1 MQALSSGDAFSL
13 LLAALIVLP
22 LALAICIKLPQ
33 TVALGFVAIL
43 FLFSSSTWG
52 QIDAENTLYSRG
64 TGLLY
69 FSLLNLLLWLAGAA
83 IFIRQVD
90 HAGARNAGSPFPLFL
105 FAFGFMLIAHSA
117 LGLLTGIDVL
127 QILSYS
133 GIINV
138 INMLVFCSLL
148 TGTLQDQQGQR
159 RLLLLIL
166 GVAALRAVFGM
177 VRYLL
182 LGGDSANPYR
192 NFENL
197 DIKIFYFDIA
207 DNFVAAI
214 AAFCIAWLLL
224 MPTVK
229 LSLSRRLVLIGLLAL
244 EIAAVALSF
253 RRSSLIGLVL
263 MAAILLWQLPWRG
276 RLQLLFAGSGAIV
289 AAAGVFLRE
298 RLQFNSNSGSFLASL
313 LYDIGADHN
322 TEVSRFYEL
331 EAAAQSL
338 QGHWLFGLGSW
349 GTFYGNEDILDYHF
363 GKFDF
368 VHSGFGHLILKSG
381 LAGLALFLALL
392 LVCALHYVRIR
403 PRLQGNAALLA
414 DAGAAGML
422 FWLPTLLIGT
432 PIIEF
437 RTMLLI
443 GLCLAMPYLALVMA
457 AQRIPNQGRLYAV
470 T

>member
-1 MQALSSGDAFSL
+1 MQVLSSGDAITL
-13 LLAALIVLP
+13 LLAALVVLP

-33 TVALGFVAIL
+33 FVALGFVAIL

-64 TGLLY
+64 TGLFY
-69 FSLLNLLLWLAGAA
+69 FSLLNLLLWLAAA
-83 IFIRQVD
+83 SLLIRQLSSGST
-90 HAGARNAGSPFPLFL
+90 HHPGSPFPLFL
-105 FAFGFMLIAHSA
+105 FAFIFMLFAHSV
-117 LGLLTGIDVL
+117 LGLMAGIDLL

-148 TGTLQDQQGQR
+148 TWALQDQQGQR
-159 RLLLLIL
+159 RLLLLML
-166 GVAALRAVFGM
+166 GLAAVRAVYGM
-177 VRYLL
+177 VRYLW

-192 NFENL
+192 NFESL
-197 DIKIFYFDIA
+197 DITLFYFDIA

-229 LSLSRRLVLIGLLAL
+229 LSLLKRVILLGLLAL

-263 MAAILLWQLPWRG
+263 MTTVLLWQLPWRS
-276 RLQLLFAGSGAIV
+276 RLQLLLAGSGVLVVTAS
-289 AAAGVFLRE
+289 VFLRE
-298 RLQFNSNSGSFLASL
+298 RLQFNSNNGSFLASL
-313 LYDIGADHN
+313 FYDIGVNRA

-338 QGHWLFGLGSW
+338 QGYWLFGLGSW

-392 LVCALHYVRIR
+392 AACALRYVRFR
-403 PRLQGNAALLA
+403 PRLAGNAALTA
-414 DAGAAGML
+414 DAGIAGLL

-443 GLCLAMPYLALVMA
+443 GLCLALPYLACVTSAERMTT
-457 AQRIPNQGRLYAV
+457 PGRLYVAA
-470 T
+470 